1 MKMLIDA
8 DGCPVVDLT
17 VRLAREFG
25 VKCLILCDTAHV
37 FQKEGAE
44 TLTVSKGADSVD
56 FALVNRVE
64 PGDIAVTQDYGLA
77 AMCLAK
83 RALPLSQDGLLYT
96 EENIGALL
104 QSRYAAQKIRRS
116 GGRLKGPKKRTS
128 EQDAAFERTLR
139 RLLQLR

>member
-1 MKMLIDA
+1 M
-8 DGCPVVDLT
+8 
-17 VRLAREFG
+17 
-25 VKCLILCDTAHV
+25 
-37 FQKEGAE
+37 
-44 TLTVSKGADSVD
+44 TVSKGADSVD

-96 EENIGALL
+96 EENIGTLL

-139 RLLQLR
+139 RLLQLRWGRLTSMPSVESRANCWPSLIFGSLSFS

>member
-1 MKMLIDA
+1 MRIYIDA
-8 DGCPVVDLT
+8 DGCPVVDSTL
-17 VRLAREFG
+17 RLAAAHRVET
-25 VKCLILCDTAHV
+25 VILCDTSHEIQRPGV
-37 FQKEGAE
+37 Q
-44 TLTVSKGADSVD
+44 TVTVSKGADSVD

>member
-1 MKMLIDA
+1 MSFK
-8 DGCPVVDLT
+8 
-17 VRLAREFG
+17 RRER
-25 VKCLILCDTAHV
+25 
-37 FQKEGAE
+37 E

-128 EQDAAFERTLR
+128 EQDAAFERTLQEAAPAR
-139 RLLQLR
+139 

>member
-1 MKMLIDA
+1 
-8 DGCPVVDLT
+8 
-17 VRLAREFG
+17 